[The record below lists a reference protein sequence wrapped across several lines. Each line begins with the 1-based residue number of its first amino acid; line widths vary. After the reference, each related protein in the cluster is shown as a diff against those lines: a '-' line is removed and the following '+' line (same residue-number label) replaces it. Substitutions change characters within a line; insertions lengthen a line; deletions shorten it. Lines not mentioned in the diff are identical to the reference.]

1 MSGGPR
7 PTLTR
12 LSGPFWEGTRAGE
25 LRLRLCNSCG
35 ARFRFVRE
43 LCPRCWSND
52 LGWQLAAGGGTVIAR
67 AIVHTAPYE
76 SMEARVPYALALI
89 ELSEGVTMMANVLQ
103 CDPDDVHIGMKVS
116 LFFEER
122 GEIMLPQ
129 FRPAAEGAVKA

>member
-1 MSGGPR
+1 M
-7 PTLTR
+7 
-12 LSGPFWEGTRAGE
+12 
-25 LRLRLCNSCG
+25 
-35 ARFRFVRE
+35 
-43 LCPRCWSND
+43 
-52 LGWQLAAGGGTVIAR
+52 IAR